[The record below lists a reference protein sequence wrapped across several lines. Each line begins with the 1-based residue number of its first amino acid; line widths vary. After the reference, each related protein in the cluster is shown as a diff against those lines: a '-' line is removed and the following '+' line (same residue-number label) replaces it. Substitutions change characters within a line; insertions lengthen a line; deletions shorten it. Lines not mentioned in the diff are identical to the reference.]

1 MRSSAFLG
9 TFLLIFSAAEPVFAA
24 DDQLLKQAQ
33 SVFQPIPLKPPP
45 IKDVAATPSMVEL
58 GKALFFDP
66 RLSQSHNISCNTCH
80 QVGLGGVDMLSTSIG
95 HKWQRGGRNAPTVLN
110 AVFNAAQFW
119 DGRAA
124 DLTAQAGGPIQNPI
138 EMGISHQ
145 HAVEMLKGIPG
156 YAQLFEAA
164 FPSDKD
170 RITMPNA
177 VTAIAAFEATLITPN
192 APFDKFLR
200 GDDNALSAE
209 QKEGLKLFLDKGCSS
224 CHAGINIGGQ
234 MYAPFG
240 VVEKP
245 GADFLPP
252 GDKGRFE
259 VTKTVSD
266 EYVFRVPPLR
276 NIELTPPYF
285 HTGKSWDLRQAV
297 AVMGE
302 SQLGQ
307 KLTDDEIS
315 KITAYLK
322 SLTGEQPQVTY
333 PILPPSTAETP
344 TPNRSAQ
351 TCECDSAPEPRD
363 RVSASVELIEPLHTS
378 DG

>member
-1 MRSSAFLG
+1 MRSSAALASA
-9 TFLLIFSAAEPVFAA
+9 LLVLNVAASAVAA
-24 DDQLLKQAQ
+24 DDPLMKQAQ
-33 SVFQPIPLKPPP
+33 GLFQPIPMKPPA
-45 IKDVAATPSMVEL
+45 IKDVPATPAMVDL
-58 GKALFFDP
+58 GKALYFDP

-80 QVGLGGVDMLSTSIG
+80 QVGLGGVDMLPTSIG

-124 DLTAQAGGPIQNPI
+124 DLKAQAGGPIQNPI
-138 EMGISHQ
+138 EMGITHE
-145 HAVEMLKGIPG
+145 HAIEMLKGIPG
-156 YAQLFEAA
+156 YAKLFEAA
-164 FPSDKD
+164 FPADRD
-170 RITMPNA
+170 RITMGNVVA
-177 VTAIAAFEATLITPN
+177 AIAAFEATLITPN
-192 APFDKFLR
+192 ASFDKYLR
-200 GDDNALSAE
+200 GDANALTAE
-209 QKEGLKLFLDKGCSS
+209 QKDGLKIFMEKGCAG
-224 CHAGINIGGQ
+224 CHAGINVGGQ

-240 VVEKP
+240 VIEKP

-252 GDKGRFE
+252 ADKGRFE

-276 NIELTPPYF
+276 NIEMTPPYF

-297 AVMGE
+297 AVMGT

-307 KLTDDEIS
+307 NLTDDEIS

-333 PILPPSTAETP
+333 PILPPSTAST
-344 TPNRSAQ
+344 
-351 TCECDSAPEPRD
+351 PEPQQ
-363 RVSASVELIEPLHTS
+363 
-378 DG
+378 

>member
-1 MRSSAFLG
+1 LC
-9 TFLLIFSAAEPVFAA
+9 AAAPGLAA
-24 DDQLLKQAQ
+24 DDPLLKQAQ
-33 SVFQPIPLKPPP
+33 SLFEPIPLKPPA
-45 IKDVAATPSMVEL
+45 INDVTPTPALVEL

-80 QVGLGGVDMLSTSIG
+80 QIGLGGVDMMSTSIG

-110 AVFNAAQFW
+110 AVFNVAQFW

-124 DLTAQAGGPIQNPI
+124 DLKAQAGGPIQNPI
-138 EMGISHQ
+138 EMGINHE
-145 HAVEMLKGIPG
+145 HAIEMLKGIPG
-156 YAQLFEAA
+156 YANIFEAA
-164 FPSDKD
+164 FPRDKD
-170 RITMPNA
+170 RITMANA
-177 VTAIAAFEATLITPN
+177 ETAIAAFEATLITPN
-192 APFDKFLR
+192 APFDMYLR
-200 GDDNALSAE
+200 GDANALTAE
-209 QKEGLKLFLDKGCSS
+209 QKEGLKLFMDKGCAG

-252 GDKGRFE
+252 DDKGRLE
-259 VTKTVSD
+259 VSKTPSD
-266 EYVFRVPPLR
+266 EFVFRVPPLR

-297 AVMGE
+297 AVMGV

-307 KLTDDEIS
+307 NLTDDEIS

-322 SLTGEQPQVTY
+322 SLTGDQPQVTY
-333 PILPPSTAETP
+333 PILPPSAATTP
-344 TPNRSAQ
+344 KPQ
-351 TCECDSAPEPRD
+351 
-363 RVSASVELIEPLHTS
+363 L
-378 DG
+378 

>member
-1 MRSSAFLG
+1 M
-9 TFLLIFSAAEPVFAA
+9 LIFSAAAPVFAA
-24 DDQLLKQAQ
+24 DDPLLKQAQ
-33 SVFQPIPLKPPP
+33 SLFKPIPLEPPA
-45 IKDVAATPSMVEL
+45 IKGVAATPAMVEL

-80 QVGLGGVDMLSTSIG
+80 QIGLGGVDMLPTSIG

-110 AVFNAAQFW
+110 AVFNIAQFW

-124 DLTAQAGGPIQNPI
+124 DLKAQAGGPIQNPI
-138 EMGISHQ
+138 EMGINHA

-156 YAQLFEAA
+156 YAKLFEAA
-164 FPSDKD
+164 FPGDKG
-170 RITMPNA
+170 RITIGNA
-177 VTAIAAFEATLITPN
+177 ETAIAVFEATLITPN
-192 APFDKFLR
+192 APFDKYLR
-200 GDDNALSAE
+200 GDSNALASE
-209 QKEGLKLFLDKGCSS
+209 QKEGLKLFMEKGCAA

-240 VVEKP
+240 VVENP

-252 GDKGRFE
+252 NDKGRLE
-259 VTKTVSD
+259 VTKTPSD

-297 AVMGE
+297 AVMGV

-322 SLTGEQPQVTY
+322 SLTGEQPQVIY
-333 PILPPSTAETP
+333 PILPPSVGTTP
-344 TPNRSAQ
+344 RPQ
-351 TCECDSAPEPRD
+351 P
-363 RVSASVELIEPLHTS
+363 
-378 DG
+378 